1 MKNIVNTILVAV
13 SLLVSSFACAQDI
26 IITTDAQ
33 KIDAKI
39 LEVSKHEIRYKEK
52 DNLDGPT
59 FVLETKEINS
69 IIYANG
75 KVTVYNQPAS
85 QEPAK
90 QEKEIVKDKK
100 TEETKPEP
108 QGYKD
113 LYVGLP
119 ERERTALIKYLDG
132 YPKNIVA
139 IKGDYSM
146 IYDKK
151 CHIYFDFEYDDAD
164 LVEYDIE
171 AKECE
176 YSGVFTEY
184 AKDHLLDINKQ
195 KIIQSACDLF
205 YSKMIGKKCTFQPID
220 KLTTTEN
227 DYIMRLHI
235 KRIDVGNG
243 TISVMSSGRTTAGGA
258 IIYGNIEILKAATND
273 LCSILIV
280 DRVQGIGDAYEDMR
294 IQRVFEELISNKM
307 FFIKQYKM
315 YTKDINN

>member
-1 MKNIVNTILVAV
+1 MKNIVKIISIAV
-13 SLLVSSFACAQDI
+13 SLLVSSFAYAQDI
-26 IITTDAQ
+26 IITADAQ

-39 LEVSKHEIRYKEK
+39 LEVSKYEIRYKEK

-59 FVLETKEINS
+59 YVLEIKEISS

-75 KVTVYNQPAS
+75 KVTVYNQPAH
-85 QEPAK
+85 QESVK
-90 QEKEIVKDKK
+90 QEKEAIEEKK
-100 TEETKPEP
+100 NEDAKKEP
-108 QGYKD
+108 HGYKD

-119 ERERTALIKYLDG
+119 ERERTSLIKYLDG

-176 YSGVFTEY
+176 YSGIFTEY
-184 AKDHLLDINKQ
+184 AKDQLLELNKQ
-195 KIIQSACDLF
+195 KIIQPACDMF
-205 YSKMIGKKCTFQPID
+205 NSKMMSKKCTFQPID
-220 KLTTTEN
+220 KLTTSEN

-243 TISVMSSGRTTAGGA
+243 TISVMANGRTTAGGA

-280 DRVQGIGDAYEDMR
+280 DRVQGIGDAYVDMR

-307 FFIKQYKM
+307 FFIKQYKL
-315 YTKDINN
+315 YAKDINN

>member
-1 MKNIVNTILVAV
+1 MKNIVNTILIAV
-13 SLLVSSFACAQDI
+13 SFLVSSFACAQDI

-39 LEVSKHEIRYKEK
+39 LEVSKYEIRYKEK

-59 FVLETKEINS
+59 YILEIKEISS

-75 KVTVYNQPAS
+75 KVNVYNQPAP
-85 QEPAK
+85 QEPVK
-90 QEKEIVKDKK
+90 QEMEVIEDKNIDDA
-100 TEETKPEP
+100 KPEP

-119 ERERTALIKYLDG
+119 ERERTSLIKYLDG

-139 IKGDYSM
+139 IKGNYSM

-151 CHIYFDFEYDDAD
+151 CRIYFDFEYDDAD
-164 LVEYDIE
+164 LVEYDVE

-176 YSGVFTEY
+176 YSGVFSEY
-184 AKDHLLDINKQ
+184 AKDHLLDLNKQ
-195 KIIQSACDLF
+195 QIIQSACDLF
-205 YSKMIGKKCTFQPID
+205 NSKMMSKKCTFLPIN

-243 TISVMSSGRTTAGGA
+243 TVSVMSGGRTTAGGA
-258 IIYGNIEILKAATND
+258 IIYGNIEIRKASSND

-280 DRVQGIGDAYEDMR
+280 DRVQGIGDAYEDVR
-294 IQRVFEELISNKM
+294 IQHVFEELISNKM
-307 FFIKQYKM
+307 FFIKEYKL
-315 YTKDINN
+315 YNKDINN